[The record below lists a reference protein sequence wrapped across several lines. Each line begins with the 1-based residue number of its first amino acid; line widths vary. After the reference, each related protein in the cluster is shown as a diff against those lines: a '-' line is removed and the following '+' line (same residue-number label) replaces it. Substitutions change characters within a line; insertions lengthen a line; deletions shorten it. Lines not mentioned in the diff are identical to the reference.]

1 MTEYYI
7 PTGHSQ
13 TELVEKRSR
22 FIGQV
27 WQVTSEEEARARIEE
42 TRKQH
47 YDARH
52 NCWCFRV
59 REGGAER
66 YSDDGE
72 PQGTAGQPMLGVFQ
86 KEGVVNVCCVATRYF
101 GGILL
106 GAGGLARA
114 YARSAK
120 DALDAAGVSAV
131 RRWVVM
137 EVPCAYA
144 QLEEVRREVLR
155 FGGVEERVD
164 YGADVLLCVLI
175 PEERSSQ
182 FAAHVLDA
190 SAGAIEAQEAGEAF
204 RAAPMER

>member
-1 MTEYYI
+1 MNLLAPGGENETI
-7 PTGHSQ
+7 RPPAVSQ
-13 TELVEKRSR
+13 
-22 FIGQV
+22 
-27 WQVTSEEEARARIEE
+27 
-42 TRKQH
+42 
-47 YDARH
+47 
-52 NCWCFRV
+52 
-59 REGGAER
+59 AEP
-66 YSDDGE
+66 SAAPGE
-72 PQGTAGQPMLGVFQ
+72 
-86 KEGVVNVCCVATRYF
+86 
-101 GGILL
+101 
-106 GAGGLARA
+106 
-114 YARSAK
+114 

>member
-7 PTGHSQ
+7 PTGHGEA
-13 TELVEKRSR
+13 ELVEKRSR

-27 WQVTSEEEARARIEE
+27 WRVSSEEEARARIEE
-42 TRKQH
+42 TRKRY

-52 NCWCFRV
+52 HCWCYLL
-59 REGGAER
+59 REGGVVR